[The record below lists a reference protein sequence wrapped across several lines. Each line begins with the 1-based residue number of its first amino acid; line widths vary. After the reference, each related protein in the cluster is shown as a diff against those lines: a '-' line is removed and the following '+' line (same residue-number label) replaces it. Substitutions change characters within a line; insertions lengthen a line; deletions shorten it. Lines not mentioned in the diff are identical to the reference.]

1 MSTTVSSSKPI
12 NYREVYF
19 RHGNLTKIEGNPTY
33 KNIQHLYK
41 EVKANAASVPTT
53 LGGGNHGHLGLVQD
67 NTTYARISPTA
78 PYVRPTLPAALL
90 PPAAGMTQHQIAER
104 QRLYDL
110 DVATFHE
117 VTHIERTLLNQIG
130 EAVNDTVLAAKLND
144 DTGVVEGTV
153 VEIIQYLFQE
163 FGNITDQQLAEA
175 KNKVMQHKYIHDDPI
190 SNVFQEIH
198 KYSLMAEAHGTPETS
213 AQLIAIGKIII
224 TNAAIFGDAVEKW
237 NNKPPADKT
246 WATFKTHFSKAQRDY
261 KAARPTA
268 TLADQGFINQANV
281 VDQIMQLLDTQ
292 RQEEAAMAAQE
303 EADRILQEHHQ
314 QATANATTEKKELQ
328 DLRDTVDKLTKLMT
342 NPDND
347 RWSSRGGDRGR
358 GGRNGYRGRLRDITN
373 AGRQSQTK
381 NSSYCWTHGACNHQS
396 KDCENPADGHKK
408 TATFQNMMKGSTKRC
423 FWLDTKDE

>member
-19 RHGNLTKIEGNPTY
+19 RHGNLTKINGNPTY
-33 KNIQHLYK
+33 ENIQQLYK
-41 EVKANAASVPTT
+41 EIKANAASVPTT

-67 NTTYARISPTA
+67 NTTYARISPNA
-78 PYVRPTLPAALL
+78 PYQRPALPAALP
-90 PPAAGMTQHQIAER
+90 PPAPGMTQHQIAER

-130 EAVNDTVLAAKLND
+130 EALNDTVLAAKIND

-153 VEIIQYLFQE
+153 VEIVQYLFQE

-175 KNKVMQHKYIHDDPI
+175 KNKVMQHKYVHDDPI

-224 TNAAIFGDAVEKW
+224 TNATIFGDAVEKW

-246 WATFKTHFSKAQRDY
+246 WATFKAHFSKAQRDY
-261 KAARPTA
+261 KAARPTT
-268 TLADQGFINQANV
+268 TLAEQGFLNQANV
-281 VDQIMQLLDTQ
+281 VEQGTSGTFRGSLWVRAVRI
-292 RQEEAAMAAQE
+292 RYEEVSRNSNGMVS
-303 EADRILQEHHQ
+303 R
-314 QATANATTEKKELQ
+314 
-328 DLRDTVDKLTKLMT
+328 MT
-342 NPDND
+342 
-347 RWSSRGGDRGR
+347 
-358 GGRNGYRGRLRDITN
+358 
-373 AGRQSQTK
+373 
-381 NSSYCWTHGACNHQS
+381 NHQS
-396 KDCENPADGHKK
+396 
-408 TATFQNMMKGSTKRC
+408 
-423 FWLDTKDE
+423 